1 MQKPNFKVGD
11 LVCEKNYPAI
21 FGLIVDIIDLGE
33 KQGPK
38 MKVQWQTGHPIAWN
52 PNAPEVIDPVY
63 LDFAASQ
70 YAKNNEENASK

>member
-11 LVCEKNYPAI
+11 LVCEKNYPSI
-21 FGLIVDIIDLGE
+21 LGLVIDIINLGSDHD
-33 KQGPK
+33 PK
-38 MKVQWQTGHPIAWN
+38 IKVQWQSGHPMAWN

-70 YAKNNEENASK
+70 HAKNNKENAGK

>member
-11 LVCEKNYPAI
+11 LVCEKIFPSI
-21 FGLIVDIIDLGE
+21 FGLVVGVIDLGE
-33 KQGPK
+33 GHNTK

-70 YAKNNEENASK
+70 HAKNSKENASK